1 MCQSYCMLLC
11 PIFLKGISTG
21 SFELRADGTFHEWTI
36 FNQHPAGPP
45 KLQTLENT
53 FMGLYVK
60 RASGHTA
67 SYVLQTN
74 PSDGR
79 LPGVQSLMYQGEG
92 GEWGTGERERDGDRE
107 RGSGGKESMCVC
119 YVYVMC
125 RCVCTHEFVHVLLY
139 GVVCAC
145 VCVCVCVCMD
155 LCVGV
160 HEFVYGSV

>member
-36 FNQHPAGPP
+36 FNQHPSGPP
-45 KLQTLENT
+45 KFQTLDST

-74 PSDGR
+74 PCDGR
-79 LPGVQSLMYQGEG
+79 LPEVQSLMVRGGGEEGEKGEG
-92 GEWGTGERERDGDRE
+92 G
-107 RGSGGKESMCVC
+107 GSCKSTC
-119 YVYVMC
+119 
-125 RCVCTHEFVHVLLY
+125 VHVCDLHMCC
-139 GVVCAC
+139 VS
-145 VCVCVCVCMD
+145 VCV
-155 LCVGV
+155 
-160 HEFVYGSV
+160 Y

>member
-21 SFELRADGTFHEWTI
+21 SFELRADRTFHEWTI

-45 KLQTLENT
+45 KFQTLDST

-74 PSDGR
+74 PCDGR
-79 LPGVQSLMYQGEG
+79 LPGVQSLMVRG
-92 GEWGTGERERDGDRE
+92 GGG
-107 RGSGGKESMCVC
+107 RGRGRGGG
-119 YVYVMC
+119 
-125 RCVCTHEFVHVLLY
+125 
-139 GVVCAC
+139 GVVSPHAYMYVICIC
-145 VCVCVCVCMD
+145 VVSVCVYIDLCLCMCMYVVNIVLFNLVCV
-155 LCVGV
+155 
-160 HEFVYGSV
+160 

>member
-1 MCQSYCMLLC
+1 MCRSFC

-45 KLQTLENT
+45 KFQTLDNT

-79 LPGVQSLMYQGEG
+79 LPGVQSLMYQGEVGGGGGG
-92 GEWGTGERERDGDRE
+92 GE
-107 RGSGGKESMCVC
+107 S
-119 YVYVMC
+119 
-125 RCVCTHEFVHVLLY
+125 
-139 GVVCAC
+139 
-145 VCVCVCVCMD
+145 
-155 LCVGV
+155 
-160 HEFVYGSV
+160 